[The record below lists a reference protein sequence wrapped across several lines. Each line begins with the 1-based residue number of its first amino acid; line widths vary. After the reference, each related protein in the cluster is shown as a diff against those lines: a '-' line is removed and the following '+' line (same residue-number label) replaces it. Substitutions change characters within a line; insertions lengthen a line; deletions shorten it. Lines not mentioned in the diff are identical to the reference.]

1 MTDELRVPRRTDV
14 YPAIAP
20 DTFSREEFSEKVVLV
35 TGGGNGLGKAAGL
48 AFAQLGSRIA
58 FADISKSD
66 ADAAALEAHER
77 FGVKA
82 IGVHADVSK
91 LADNERLVEIVEKEL
106 GSIDCIIFSAVIAR
120 WDTLDLTTSEG
131 WWHVMETNLKGPVD
145 LTRLV
150 IPSMLK
156 RNTGTLIYH
165 SSRVRLG
172 SIIPDQYRVEQWI
185 WHGRHHM
192 PFLRRHLFV
201 SLAACRRITRIL
213 R

>member
-77 FGVKA
+77 
-82 IGVHADVSK
+82 
-91 LADNERLVEIVEKEL
+91 IVEKEL

>member
-1 MTDELRVPRRTDV
+1 MTRVPRRTDV
-14 YPAIAP
+14 YPSIAP

-48 AFAQLGSRIA
+48 AFAQLGSHVA

-66 ADAAALEAHER
+66 ADAAALEAER

-82 IGVHADVSK
+82 IGVQMDVSK
-91 LADNERLVEIVEKEL
+91 LADNERLVETVESEL
-106 GSIDCIIFSAVIAR
+106 GSIDCVIFSAVIAR

-150 IPSMLK
+150 LPSMLK

-165 SSRVRLG
+165 ASRVRLH
-172 SIIPDQYRVEQWI
+172 Y
-185 WHGRHHM
+185 
-192 PFLRRHLFV
+192 
-201 SLAACRRITRIL
+201 IL
-213 R
+213 S